1 MPLKKT
7 SKKAAD
13 VNIYTD
19 TDARSTA
26 VLATKTDIALES
38 DMIAGAKRSLA
49 ECLDTD
55 ELHSEILYD
64 NMYTGNDKGLGI
76 VREHARIPAQ
86 ETKLKGLERQLNK
99 SDDKLKEMMDRFSEL
114 HNAFN
119 RQAQQTDVRFSLR
132 YADIRSRF
140 LSTFRRDFMDDESR
154 ESQKVIDQGN
164 IVAHHGFFMAD
175 AMLYDP
181 EGFKDEHGQQFPPR
195 TDRDTFKLLY
205 GVDPSLA
212 EKIDYTPTVQVLER
226 HATVRASSRFQMTA
240 LFEDKFQAFIRALK
254 ATDFA
259 GDYLNF
265 QSDQVAE
272 LLFAYQKFWK
282 ASRQCQPLG

>member
-38 DMIAGAKRSLA
+38 DMIAV
-49 ECLDTD
+49 
-55 ELHSEILYD
+55 LYD

-76 VREHARIPAQ
+76 VREHARIPALK
-86 ETKLKGLERQLNK
+86 TKLKGLERQLNK

-119 RQAQQTDVRFSLR
+119 RQAQQTDVRF
-132 YADIRSRF
+132 

-154 ESQKVIDQGN
+154 ESQKVIDKGN
-164 IVAHHGFFMAD
+164 IAAHHGFFMAD

-195 TDRDTFKLLY
+195 TDQDTFKLLY

-240 LFEDKFQAFIRALK
+240 LFEEKFQAFIRALK

>member
-1 MPLKKT
+1 MPLKKK

-19 TDARSTA
+19 ADARSTA
-26 VLATKTDIALES
+26 VLATKTDIASES
-38 DMIAGAKRSLA
+38 DMIADAKRSLA

-55 ELHSEILYD
+55 ELHSEVLYD

-76 VREHARIPAQ
+76 VREHARIPAL
-86 ETKLKGLERQLNK
+86 ETKLEGLQKELYDER
-99 SDDKLKEMMDRFSEL
+99 KERRDQFSEL

-119 RQAQQTDVRFSLR
+119 RLAQQTDARFSVR

-140 LSTFRRDFMDDESR
+140 LSTFRRGFMDDESR
-154 ESQKVIDQGN
+154 EDQKVIDQGN
-164 IVAHHGFFMAD
+164 VAAHHGFFMAD

-181 EGFKDEHGQQFPPR
+181 EGFINKHSQQFPPR
-195 TDRDTFKLLY
+195 TDLDTFKLLY

-212 EKIDYTPTVQVLER
+212 KKIDYTPTVQVLER
-226 HATVRASSRFQMTA
+226 HAMVRASSRFQMTA
-240 LFEDKFQAFIRALK
+240 LFEEKFQAFIRALK
-254 ATDFA
+254 ATDYA

-272 LLFAYQKFWK
+272 LLFAYQEFWK
-282 ASRQCQPLG
+282 ASRQCQPLR